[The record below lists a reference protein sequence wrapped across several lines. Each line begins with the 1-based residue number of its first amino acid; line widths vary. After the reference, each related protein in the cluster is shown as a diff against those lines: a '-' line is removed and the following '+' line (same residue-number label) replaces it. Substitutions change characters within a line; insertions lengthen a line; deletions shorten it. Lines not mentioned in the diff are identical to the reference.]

1 MGGSGS
7 CSRPDHP
14 HLWRWAPVLDVVDD
28 LDELVDDLDELV
40 ADLAAELVA
49 EVLGEDPPVPV

>member
-28 LDELVDDLDELV
+28 LDELVDDLAELV
-40 ADLAAELVA
+40 AELVA